1 MTKKTK
7 FLFLFLYIAFTNHL
21 LNSSAYCQ
29 TIAEKLGCHECHRLS
44 SSVSAK
50 NRIAPDLYFAGDK
63 FKKKWLVSFLQKP
76 EIVRPGGFAL
86 APDFLKGAKIKKHQA
101 VSQKEANQLTSF
113 LMQLTLKESTK
124 GTIDNIP
131 LSKGKR
137 AKSKILFE
145 RTYGCTACHQAI
157 NLARKPRGGI
167 SGPSLINAGN
177 RLKGDWIYDKLKNP
191 RKYETQSRMPVFKIP
206 EEDFISLAKHV
217 LSQKKENTR

>member
-1 MTKKTK
+1 
-7 FLFLFLYIAFTNHL
+7 
-21 LNSSAYCQ
+21 
-29 TIAEKLGCHECHRLS
+29 
-44 SSVSAK
+44 
-50 NRIAPDLYFAGDK
+50 
-63 FKKKWLVSFLQKP
+63 
-76 EIVRPGGFAL
+76 
-86 APDFLKGAKIKKHQA
+86 
-101 VSQKEANQLTSF
+101 
-113 LMQLTLKESTK
+113 MQLTLKESTK

-206 EEDFISLAKHV
+206 EEYFISLAKHV